1 MQLDGRVAI
10 ITGAGS
16 GIGKAIAQRFARE
29 GARVLVA
36 DLIAERAEASAAEIA
51 GAGGE
56 AFALAADVGAPEDA
70 ARLVAAAVERWGRL
84 DILCN
89 NAGIMDRM
97 APAADTPLDLWDR
110 VLRVNLTGPFLLCRE
125 ALPVM
130 LRQGAGA
137 IVNIAS
143 VGGLHGGRAGAA
155 YTASKHGLIG
165 LTKNIAF
172 MYAAQNIRCNA
183 ICPGPVQTAIGLGGE
198 PNAFGLARMQL
209 GASLMPRIAQ
219 PEEIAAV
226 ALFLASDEASFV
238 NGAVLV
244 ADGGWTAY

>member
-1 MQLDGRVAI
+1 MQLEGRVAI
-10 ITGAGS
+10 VTGAGS
-16 GIGKAIAQRFARE
+16 GIGKAIALRFAGE
-29 GARVLVA
+29 GARIVA
-36 DLIAERAEASAAEIA
+36 ADVVPDRAEAAAAEIA

-56 AFALAADVGAPEDA
+56 ALALGADVGSPEDA
-70 ARLVAAAVERWGRL
+70 ARIVAAAVERFGRV

-97 APAADTPLDLWDR
+97 APVADTPIDLWER

-125 ALPVM
+125 AIPVM
-130 LRQGAGA
+130 LRQNGGV
-137 IVNIAS
+137 IINIAS

-155 YTASKHGLIG
+155 YTASKHGLVG
-165 LTKNIAF
+165 LTRNIAF
-172 MYAAQNIRCNA
+172 MYASQRIRCNA
-183 ICPGPVQTAIGLGGE
+183 ICPGPVQTAIGLGRE
-198 PNAFGLARMQL
+198 PNAFGLSRMQL
-209 GASLMPRIAQ
+209 GAALMPRIAQ

-238 NGAVLV
+238 NGAVVV

>member
-1 MQLDGRVAI
+1 MQLEGRVAI
-10 ITGAGS
+10 VTGAGS
-16 GIGKAIAQRFARE
+16 GIGKAIALRFARE
-29 GARVLVA
+29 GARIVA
-36 DLIAERAEASAAEIA
+36 ADIAPDRAETVAGEIVA
-51 GAGGE
+51 GGGE
-56 AFALAADVGAPEDA
+56 AVGLGADVGSPEDA
-70 ARLVAAAVERWGRL
+70 ARIVASAVERFGRV

-97 APAADTPLDLWDR
+97 APAAETPIDLWER

-125 ALPVM
+125 ALPLM
-130 LRQGAGA
+130 LRQGGGV
-137 IVNIAS
+137 IINIAS
-143 VGGLHGGRAGAA
+143 VGGLQGGRAGAA

-172 MYAAQNIRCNA
+172 MYAPQRIRCNA

-198 PNAFGLARMQL
+198 PNAFGLSRMQL
-209 GASLMPRIAQ
+209 GATLMPRIAQ

-238 NGAVLV
+238 NGAVVV